1 MRRAVNRARE
11 AVFATAGGSIFVYD
25 ARALGGEA
33 EGWLGEGAAAVAGV
47 AAAVRGRLYR
57 GPRGRLGL
65 LPDPAAPPVHGRL
78 VEVTPAQLPV
88 MDFLFSGT
96 GSPLARRSVDVIVN
110 LRMARATSWV
120 LTDLTGWKP
129 VKREST

>member
-1 MRRAVNRARE
+1 MRRALSARS
-11 AVFATAGGSIFVYD
+11 AVHATVGGSIFVYD

-33 EGWLGEGAAAVAGV
+33 EGWLGEGPAAAAGV
-47 AAAVRGRLYR
+47 PAAVRGRLYR

-65 LPDPAAPPVHGRL
+65 LPDPQAPPVSGRL

-88 MDFLFSGT
+88 MDFLFSGA
-96 GSPLARRSVDVIVN
+96 GGPFARRPVEVIVN
-110 LRMARATSWV
+110 LRLARATSWV

-129 VKREST
+129 VKQERT